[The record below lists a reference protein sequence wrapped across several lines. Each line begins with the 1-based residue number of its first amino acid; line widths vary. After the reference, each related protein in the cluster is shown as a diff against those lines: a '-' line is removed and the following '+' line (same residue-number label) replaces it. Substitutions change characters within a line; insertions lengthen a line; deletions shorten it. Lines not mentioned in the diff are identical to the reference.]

1 MKIRMRRSAGNWTRG
16 QDLVVGTDISKQDAD
31 YYIHDLKLAD
41 EVDAKGNAV
50 PRPGDADPS
59 QALPN
64 GGPGGSVSASS
75 SSPAAPAQPGTIG
88 SGYVTPRRRARLG
101 S

>member
-1 MKIRMRRSAGNWTRG
+1 MKIRMRRSVGGWTRG
-16 QDLVVGTDISKQDAD
+16 QDLVVGTDISKTDAA
-31 YYIHDLKLAD
+31 YYVEDLKLAD

-50 PRPGDADPS
+50 PRAGDADPS

-75 SSPAAPAQPGTIG
+75 SSPAAQVQPEPIGTG
-88 SGYVTPRRRARLG
+88 SFRRRRGTPLG